1 MSAIFTYNPA
11 DEFEQLYVSLRKKEG
26 RIYTD
31 DEVALLPVINNTH
44 PYYKEWTIRRRSLKR
59 LQEYIIHRNNEP
71 GILEIGC
78 GNGWLSAQLATV
90 TTGHVTGID
99 INETEI
105 EQAKR
110 VFHHIPNLDF
120 KLCSLQDEALRD
132 KSFDIIVFAAS
143 VQYFA
148 SLKNIIT
155 EAMQYLTLQGEIHII
170 DSNFYKQ
177 REIAAAAQRTK
188 NYFNTVGFEAMT
200 DFYFH
205 HSIDDIK
212 KFNCTV
218 LHDPTSLLNRFS
230 KNNNPF
236 YHLVIK
242 NRFQ

>member
-1 MSAIFTYNPA
+1 MNDSFTYNAA
-11 DEFEQLYVSLRKKEG
+11 DQFEQLYAGLRKKED
-26 RIYTD
+26 RMYTD
-31 DEVALLPVINNTH
+31 DEVARLPVINNAH
-44 PYYKEWTIRRRSLKR
+44 PYYKEWAIRRKSLKR
-59 LQEYIIHRNNEP
+59 LLEYIIHRNNEP
-71 GILEIGC
+71 SILEIGC

-90 TTGHVTGID
+90 TTGQVTGID

-110 VFHHIPNLDF
+110 VFHHSPNLDF
-120 KLCSLQDEALRD
+120 KLCSLQDEALQD
-132 KSFDIIVFAAS
+132 KNFDIIVFAAS

-148 SLKNIIT
+148 SLKNIISR
-155 EAMQYLTLQGEIHII
+155 AMEYLTLQGEIHII

-177 REIAAAAQRTK
+177 SEIAAAAQRTK

-218 LHDPTSLLNRFS
+218 LHDPTSLINRLG